1 MRRLRFQISEFFH
14 VSSFIFEE
22 DHVLIQKD
30 NPSENLVI
38 VEEELDIIDRYD
50 IGNFV
55 DLLRLLLIN
64 EECLNSEVA
73 VDGGERAS
81 NITKLKKPGA

>member
-1 MRRLRFQISEFFH
+1 MQISEFFH

-22 DHVLIQKD
+22 YHVLIKKD

>member
-1 MRRLRFQISEFFH
+1 MQISEFFD

-22 DHVLIQKD
+22 DHVLIKKD

-38 VEEELDIIDRYD
+38 EEEELDIIDRYD

-64 EECLNSEVA
+64 EECLNPEVA